1 MEKEKISFII
11 PAYNSEKI
19 IIKCLDNICIDID
32 ENNMSKNVEVLI
44 IENGSK
50 DQTTKKVSE
59 YIKKN
64 KKYNIQLLHSDQGVS
79 KARNKGIKHSIGEY
93 LIFVDSDD
101 YWLKGSLKRIENDI
115 KETNAD
121 LYAYSFIKGT
131 NSQSESECIKNI
143 HESELLQDYNLED
156 KIAWF
161 LSKPTARA
169 QVWAKVFK
177 RDIIIKENLNYN
189 EELRYSEDSEFLIR
203 YLFLCQKIEISSHT
217 IYKYVISSSSVMHTF
232 DETRISGYINSM
244 EISEKYIENKSE
256 KIKKAFAKYVM
267 AHLNIILVHNV
278 FEAKSKIFKNRIF
291 KKSFKTMNQIFNN
304 RIFKE
309 NLKLLTVKD
318 CLEKNLLP
326 QLFYK
331 AHLSILTAILC
342 YIKSY
347 INLKNETN

>member
-1 MEKEKISFII
+1 MEKEKYTFII
-11 PAYNSEKI
+11 PAYNSEKTI
-19 IIKCLDNICIDID
+19 SKCLDNICIDID
-32 ENNMSKNVEVLI
+32 ENNMSKNVEVLV

-64 KKYNIQLLHSDQGVS
+64 KKYNIQLLHSDKGVS

-115 KETNAD
+115 KEKAAD

-131 NSQSESECIKNI
+131 SLQNEIECIKNI
-143 HESELLQDYNLED
+143 HESELLRDYNLED

-177 RDIIIKENLNYN
+177 RDIIINGNLNYN

-217 IYKYVISSSSVMHTF
+217 IYKYIISSSSVMHSF
-232 DETRISGYINSM
+232 DETRINGYINSM
-244 EISEKYIENKSE
+244 EISEKYIDNKSE

-267 AHLNIILVHNV
+267 AHLNIILVHDV
-278 FEAKSKIFKNRIF
+278 FEAKNKIFKNKLF
-291 KKSFKTMNQIFNN
+291 KKSLKNMKKIFDK

-309 NLKLLTVKD
+309 NLKLLTLKD

-331 AHLSILTAILC
+331 IHLSLLTAILC

-347 INLKNETN
+347 INAKNETN